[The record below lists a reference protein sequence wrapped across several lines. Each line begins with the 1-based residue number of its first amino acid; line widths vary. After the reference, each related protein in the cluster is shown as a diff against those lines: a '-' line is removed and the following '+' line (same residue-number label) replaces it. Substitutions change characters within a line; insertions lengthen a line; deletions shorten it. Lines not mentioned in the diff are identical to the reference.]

1 MIHTWHYNFAIEF
14 LLYLLNFNFDLKGKS
29 AYLIEVLL
37 KTIDKLGISKT
48 IEVLEVSHNYN
59 DSQSRLIKTIVITT
73 CKHFDI
79 DEKTLLNGRK
89 NSPNRTNAIGVCSV
103 LLCQM
108 CDITQRQVADIL
120 KKDATLVN
128 RYIKK
133 YQNLDVNWKADAII
147 LEKMSSIKQE
157 SLKQIEIN

>member
-1 MIHTWHYNFAIEF
+1 
-14 LLYLLNFNFDLKGKS
+14 
-29 AYLIEVLL
+29 
-37 KTIDKLGISKT
+37 
-48 IEVLEVSHNYN
+48 
-59 DSQSRLIKTIVITT
+59 
-73 CKHFDI
+73 
-79 DEKTLLNGRK
+79 
-89 NSPNRTNAIGVCSV
+89 
-103 LLCQM
+103 M

>member
-1 MIHTWHYNFAIEF
+1 LIHIWHYKFAIDF
-14 LLYLLNFNFDLKGKS
+14 LLYLLNYSFDLKGKS

-37 KTIDKLGISKT
+37 KTIDKIGISKT
-48 IEVLEVSHNYN
+48 IEVLEVSHNYS
-59 DSQSRLIKTIVITT
+59 DSKARLIKTIVITT

-89 NSPNRTNAIGVCSV
+89 NTPSRVNAIGVCSV
-103 LLCQM
+103 LLVQM
-108 CDITQRQVADIL
+108 CEVTQREVADIL